1 VDTLEAK
8 PQDEM
13 RTGAATPVRQT
24 TRVIIERTSRMELTN
39 FGNAA
44 ISFIPED
51 PGSPPSS
58 TTTGN
63 VTVNTEGVPG
73 RPAYFEATY
82 VIAGHLDSDTVRL
95 GSTLHIRVPVT
106 GAPDDAPYRKVELQA
121 ARRIPDAL
129 RALADAV
136 EKNLEPNE
144 GHGSENQSD

>member
-1 VDTLEAK
+1 
-8 PQDEM
+8 
-13 RTGAATPVRQT
+13 
-24 TRVIIERTSRMELTN
+24 MELTN

-82 VIAGHLDSDTVRL
+82 VIGGHLESDTVRL

-106 GAPDDAPYRKVELQA
+106 GLPADAPYRTVELQA
-121 ARRIPDAL
+121 AARLPDAL
-129 RALADAV
+129 RSLADAIG
-136 EKNLEPNE
+136 KQIAPT
-144 GHGSENQSD
+144 G